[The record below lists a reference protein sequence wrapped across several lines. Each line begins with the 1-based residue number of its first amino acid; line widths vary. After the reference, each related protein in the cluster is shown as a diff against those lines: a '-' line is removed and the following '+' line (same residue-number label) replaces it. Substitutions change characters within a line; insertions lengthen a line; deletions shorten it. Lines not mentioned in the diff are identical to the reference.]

1 MDIILASRNKKK
13 IEELKNIIESGGF
26 SGKDVSVNI
35 HTPDEFPQCED
46 VEEDGATFEANA
58 IKKAAYIFECSG
70 MTAVAD
76 DSGLVVDALN
86 GAPGVFS
93 ARYAGEVTDDWA
105 NLRKLLREMKDVPD
119 EKRGARFVCCIALA
133 DRSGIKTFMGHVE
146 GRIGR
151 EPIGEKGFGYDPVFY
166 PEGHERTFA
175 EMTDEEKGSM
185 SHRGRA
191 LRELQD
197 YLKEQGSHGR

>member
-13 IEELKNIIESGGF
+13 IRELKSIIEACGLSGE
-26 SGKDVSVNI
+26 DAEVNI
-35 HTPDEFPQCED
+35 HTPDEFPECGE

-76 DSGLVVDALN
+76 DSGLEVDVLD
-86 GAPGVFS
+86 GAPGVYS
-93 ARYAGEVTDDWA
+93 ARYAGEATDDWA
-105 NLRKLLREMKDVPD
+105 NLMKLLKEMEGVSD

-133 DRSGIKTFMGHVE
+133 DRSGIKTFMGRVE
-146 GRIGR
+146 GRIGT
-151 EPIGEKGFGYDPVFY
+151 EPRGAKGFGYDPVFF
-166 PEGHERTFA
+166 PEGYDRTFG
-175 EMTDEEKGSM
+175 EMSDEEKSSM

-191 LRELQD
+191 LQKLSEYIKKKGL
-197 YLKEQGSHGR
+197 EA

>member
-13 IEELKNIIESGGF
+13 IEELKNIILACGF
-26 SGKDVSVNI
+26 SGRDASVNV
-35 HTPDEFPQCED
+35 HTPYEFAGCEE

-58 IKKAAYIFECSG
+58 VKKAAYVYQCSG

-76 DSGLVVDALN
+76 DSGLEVDALG

-93 ARYAGEVTDDWA
+93 ARYAGEVSDDWA
-105 NLRKLLREMKDVPD
+105 NLEKLLKEMKEVPE

-133 DRSGIKTFMGHVE
+133 DRSGIKTFMGHVD
-146 GRIGR
+146 GRIGT
-151 EPIGEKGFGYDPVFY
+151 EPRGDKGFGYDPVFY
-166 PEGHERTFA
+166 PEGHNRTFG
-175 EMTDEEKGSM
+175 EMSDEEKASL

-191 LRELQD
+191 LQKLRD
-197 YLKEQGSHGR
+197 YIKAKGLAL

>member
-13 IEELKNIIESGGF
+13 IEELKNIIQACGF
-26 SGKDVSVNI
+26 SGKDASVNI
-35 HTPDEFPQCED
+35 RTPDEFPQCEE

-76 DSGLVVDALN
+76 DSGLEVDALD

-105 NLRKLLREMKDVPD
+105 NLEKLLKEMKGVPD

-133 DRSGIKTFMGHVE
+133 TQGGVKTFMGRVE
-146 GRIGR
+146 GRIGTGPR
-151 EPIGEKGFGYDPVFY
+151 GEKGFGYDPVFF
-166 PEGHERTFA
+166 PEGHDRTFG
-175 EMTDEEKGSM
+175 EMSDEEKSSM

-191 LRELQD
+191 LRELQT
-197 YLKEQGSHGR
+197 YLQEHGLIL

>member
-13 IEELKNIIESGGF
+13 IEELKSIIETCGF
-26 SGKDVSVNI
+26 SGKDEAVNI
-35 HTPDEFPQCED
+35 HTPDEFSRCEE

-58 IKKAAYIFECSG
+58 VKKAEYIFECSG

-76 DSGLVVDALN
+76 DSGLEVDALD

-105 NLRKLLREMKDVPD
+105 NLKKLLKEMEGVPD
-119 EKRGARFVCCIALA
+119 EKRSARFVCCIALA
-133 DRSGIKTFMGHVE
+133 TSSGTKTFMGHVE

-151 EPIGEKGFGYDPVFY
+151 EPRGEKGFGYDPVFY
-166 PEGHERTFA
+166 PEGHDRTFG
-175 EMTDEEKGSM
+175 EMGDDEKSSM

-191 LRELQD
+191 LRELQN
-197 YLKEQGSHGR
+197 YLKKQGLIL

>member
-13 IEELKNIIESGGF
+13 IEELKNIIQACGF
-26 SGKDVSVNI
+26 SGKDASVNI
-35 HTPDEFPQCED
+35 HTPDEFPRCEE

-58 IKKAAYIFECSG
+58 IKKAAYIFKCSG

-76 DSGLVVDALN
+76 DSGLEVGALD

-105 NLRKLLREMKDVPD
+105 NLKKLLIDMEGVPD

-133 DRSGIKTFMGHVE
+133 TRSGIKTFMGHVE
-146 GRIGR
+146 GRIGT
-151 EPIGEKGFGYDPVFY
+151 EPRGKKGFGYDPVFY
-166 PEGHERTFA
+166 PEGHNRTFA
-175 EMTDEEKGSM
+175 EMTDEEKSSM

-191 LRELQD
+191 LMELQS
-197 YLKEQGSHGR
+197 YLKKQGLIG

>member
-13 IEELKNIIESGGF
+13 IEELKSIIEACGF
-26 SGKDVSVNI
+26 SGKDAAVNI
-35 HTPDEFPQCED
+35 YTTEVFPQCEE

-58 IKKAAYIFECSG
+58 VKKAAYIFECSG

-76 DSGLVVDALN
+76 DSGLEVDALD

-105 NLRKLLREMKDVPD
+105 NLKKLLREMEGVPD

-133 DRSGIKTFMGHVE
+133 TSSGIKTFMGHVE

-151 EPIGEKGFGYDPVFY
+151 EPRGEKGFGYDPVFY
-166 PEGHERTFA
+166 PEGHDRTFA
-175 EMTDEEKGSM
+175 EMGDDEKASM

-191 LRELQD
+191 LRELQG
-197 YLKEQGSHGR
+197 YLKKQGMIG

>member
-13 IEELKNIIESGGF
+13 IEELKNIIQACGF
-26 SGKDVSVNI
+26 SGKDTAVNI
-35 HTPDEFPQCED
+35 RTPDDFPQCEE

-76 DSGLVVDALN
+76 DSGLEVDTLD

-105 NLRKLLREMKDVPD
+105 NLEKLLREMEGVPD
-119 EKRGARFVCCIALA
+119 EKRGASFVCCIALA
-133 DRSGIKTFMGHVE
+133 DRSGIKTFMGRVE
-146 GRIGR
+146 GRIGTGPR
-151 EPIGEKGFGYDPVFY
+151 GEKGFGYDPVFY
-166 PEGHERTFA
+166 PEGHNRTFG
-175 EMTDEEKGSM
+175 EMSDEEKSSM

-191 LRELQD
+191 LRELQE
-197 YLKEQGSHGR
+197 YLKERGLIL

>member
-13 IEELKNIIESGGF
+13 IQELKSIIEACGF
-26 SGKDVSVNI
+26 AGKDATVTI
-35 HTPDEFPQCED
+35 HTPDEFPQCEE

-58 IKKAAYIFECSG
+58 VKKAVYIFECSG

-76 DSGLVVDALN
+76 DSGLEVDALG

-105 NLRKLLREMKDVPD
+105 NLEKLLREMEGVPD

-133 DRSGIKTFMGHVE
+133 TRSGIKTFLGHVD
-146 GRIGR
+146 GRLGTTPR
-151 EPIGEKGFGYDPVFY
+151 GEKGFGYDPVFY
-166 PEGHERTFA
+166 PEGHDRTFA
-175 EMTDEEKGSM
+175 EMTDEEKSSM

-191 LRELQD
+191 LRELQT
-197 YLKEQGSHGR
+197 YLKEQGLIL

>member
-13 IEELKNIIESGGF
+13 IEELKSIILACGF
-26 SGKDVSVNI
+26 SGKDTSVNI
-35 HTPDEFPQCED
+35 RTPDEFPQCED

-58 IKKAAYIFECSG
+58 IKKAAYIFTCSG

-76 DSGLVVDALN
+76 DSGLEVDALH

-105 NLRKLLREMKDVPD
+105 NLEKLLQDMKGVPD

-133 DRSGIKTFMGHVE
+133 DRSGIKTFMGYVA
-146 GRIGR
+146 GRIGT
-151 EPIGEKGFGYDPVFY
+151 EPRGAKGFGYDPVFY
-166 PEGHERTFA
+166 PEGHDRTFG
-175 EMTDEEKGSM
+175 EMSDEEKSSM

-197 YLKEQGSHGR
+197 YLKKQGLIF